1 MEIINPDE
9 EPLDWDKGGK
19 KRRPDNNPWHPP
31 GKERNPYEKDP
42 YPSGPFPGD
51 PPNPD
56 DDWPGRKK
64 DKFNPR
70 KHDRHRPYPDAPYPG
85 DPPNDPWP
93 GRKDDDYPPR
103 RQKDTHR
110 HFEPPGKKTCPGCGG
125 SGEVDHPPYP
135 PTPWHGEPDHDYPT
149 DNYHDYPT
157 GPTKWEATTHRGQ
170 QFGRKGHFGSGTGQ

>member
-56 DDWPGRKK
+56 DDWPRRRPQ
-64 DKFNPR
+64 DPNP
-70 KHDRHRPYPDAPYPG
+70 YG
-85 DPPNDPWP
+85 
-93 GRKDDDYPPR
+93 
-103 RQKDTHR
+103 
-110 HFEPPGKKTCPGCGG
+110 PPGGPHKREDHHKRWEPKKKTTCPGCGG
-125 SGEVDHPPYP
+125 TGEVHEDLDG
-135 PTPWHGEPDHDYPT
+135 PWYG
-149 DNYHDYPT
+149 
-157 GPTKWEATTHRGQ
+157 GPTSTLDTHRGQ